1 MGSQER
7 PLQHSAVELQPK
19 PCGRQAQMLPE
30 QKPLQHGPQEPPFDR
45 HAAQVPL
52 SQILLQHSL
61 SASQEPPFGR
71 HIGVVVEVVLVDVE
85 VVLVE
90 VAGVSVVEGVGVGVV
105 VCVWQVP
112 LRQTR
117 LPQHCVSLVQ
127 CFPARLQPGGS
138 AEASPPMPSD
148 ASVPPRRAAPINLR
162 ALPRVMVPSASPL
175 ARSSK
180 KPSSLAIGCLL
191 PE

>member
-52 SQILLQHSL
+52 SQILVQHSL

-90 VAGVSVVEGVGVGVV
+90 VAGVSVVEG
-105 VCVWQVP
+105 
-112 LRQTR
+112 LR
-117 LPQHCVSLVQ
+117 L
-127 CFPARLQPGGS
+127 AGS
-138 AEASPPMPSD
+138 AEAD
-148 ASVPPRRAAPINLR
+148 ETATALRVPRAVLPGPLTARR
-162 ALPRVMVPSASPL
+162 VG
-175 ARSSK
+175 RSLTTEAK
-180 KPSSLAIGCLL
+180 RCQRTP
-191 PE
+191 